1 MRPIDFIDMARGGAS
16 IFRNPSSPFRR
27 FCPHPHVTC
36 QQQVLLVSSLIQA
49 PEDLCVIISIVFV
62 LKTALFCRIRKLV
75 EFKLPNN
82 VDRYSQLVQLRK
94 GHTGNSQ

>member
-1 MRPIDFIDMARGGAS
+1 MKPVTCTDIARGRAS
-16 IFRNPSSPFRR
+16 MFTHPSSPFRR
-27 FCPHPHVTC
+27 ACPHPHVPC
-36 QQQVLLVSSLIQA
+36 QRQVLLVSSLIQA

-62 LKTALFCRIRKLV
+62 LETALVRITKLV

-82 VDRYSQLVQLRK
+82 VDKYSQLVQLRK